1 MSTRPWRNEI
11 ELLQNYSRHKTFT
24 VTTSGASAETAVDIS
39 SLMEECNKVSFVV
52 ELADAYVEFDSDATT
67 SSMLI
72 PQDEGYFDD
81 NVYIGTKISLIRAG
95 APTLEYVVSFGGDN
109 LCHCLNEARVESH
122 PAKLLFLIWI

>member
-81 NVYIGTKISLIRAG
+81 SVYIGTKISFIRVG
-95 APTLEYVVSFGGDN
+95 STN
-109 LCHCLNEARVESH
+109 ARIRGIV
-122 PAKLLFLIWI
+122 WGR

>member
-52 ELADAYVEFDSDATT
+52 ELADAYVEFDADATT

-81 NVYIGTKISLIRAG
+81 SVYIGTKISFIRVG
-95 APTLEYVVSFGGDN
+95 STK
-109 LCHCLNEARVESH
+109 ARIRGIV
-122 PAKLLFLIWI
+122 WGR